1 MCRIAL
7 FSLQTIEARRSV
19 GVEASVSAVVAESP
33 NDSNA
38 VIVIFPH
45 SLTQY
50 FNCLKKKHMYT
61 VVVKQNEMEPAKDN
75 ETSQII
81 RFTGKLIVAGKSQ
94 KL

>member
-1 MCRIAL
+1 M
-7 FSLQTIEARRSV
+7 
-19 GVEASVSAVVAESP
+19 EASFSAVVAESP
-33 NDSNA
+33 NDSSA
-38 VIVIFPH
+38 VIVIFPL

-50 FNCLKKKHMYT
+50 FNCLKKKITHMYT

>member
-1 MCRIAL
+1 M
-7 FSLQTIEARRSV
+7 
-19 GVEASVSAVVAESP
+19 VAENP

-38 VIVIFPH
+38 VIVIFSI

-50 FNCLKKKHMYT
+50 FNCLKKKTHMYT

-81 RFTGKLIVAGKSQ
+81 PFHWQINCCREKSEIM
-94 KL
+94 KV